1 MYVAA
6 TTKRMKTVAMQHVME
21 LQPTR
26 RDVAHKISLAVELH
40 WSIVLQP
47 FTIAHSPFNL
57 PSSVHP
63 ILKYI
68 SENEIPASFS
78 SRGLTLMMQIL
89 LHHPAY

>member
-6 TTKRMKTVAMQHVME
+6 TIKRMKTVAMQHVME
-21 LQPTR
+21 SQLTR
-26 RDVAHKISLAVELH
+26 RDVALKISLAVELH
-40 WSIVLQP
+40 WSIV
-47 FTIAHSPFNL
+47 IAHSPFNL
-57 PSSVHP
+57 LSSTHP

-68 SENEIPASFS
+68 LENEIPASFS